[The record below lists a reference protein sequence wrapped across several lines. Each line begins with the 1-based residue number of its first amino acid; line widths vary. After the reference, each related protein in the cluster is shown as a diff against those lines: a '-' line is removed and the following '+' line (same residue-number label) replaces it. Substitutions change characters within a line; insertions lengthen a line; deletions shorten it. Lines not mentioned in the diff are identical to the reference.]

1 MTVKNEDGFD
11 DVVLCMAGGGD
22 HWENWIMRPNM
33 NYIENKK
40 GLHPQH
46 GKVLVQSSCGK
57 YVSFQDKDYVPDDGE
72 CIIEYEI
79 AVEC

>member
-1 MTVKNEDGFD
+1 
-11 DVVLCMAGGGD
+11 
-22 HWENWIMRPNM
+22 MRPNM

-79 AVEC
+79 SVEC